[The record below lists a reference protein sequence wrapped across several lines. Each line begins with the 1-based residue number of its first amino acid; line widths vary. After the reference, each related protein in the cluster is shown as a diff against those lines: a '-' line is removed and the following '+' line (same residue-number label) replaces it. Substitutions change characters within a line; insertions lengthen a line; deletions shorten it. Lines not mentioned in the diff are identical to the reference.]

1 MRLTDKADR
10 STGKGGPSV
19 TRGFSAVSQLALL
32 GHGGRTDDRQQLTIN
47 N

>member
-32 GHGGRTDDRQQLTIN
+32 GTVEELMTGSD
-47 N
+47 